1 MKLNINQIDL
11 LQNLT
16 KVENNT
22 FWELVKLAD
31 ENKRIILD
39 MDEKEK
45 VLSILDTTIGNLN
58 KTLCNLCKKQL
69 ISKSTYYEDLK
80 KYNIS
85 SHDFRFTSARDKFEE
100 KINCGI
106 SEKEAKLQISSE
118 LNHKREEITDYYLN
132 RTQ

>member
-1 MKLNINQIDL
+1 MKLNINQIYL

-69 ISKSTYYEDLK
+69 FEHKP
-80 KYNIS
+80 
-85 SHDFRFTSARDKFEE
+85 TSQK
-100 KINCGI
+100 
-106 SEKEAKLQISSE
+106 
-118 LNHKREEITDYYLN
+118 YYLN
-132 RTQ
+132 KSLFVE

>member
-69 ISKSTYYEDLK
+69 FEHKS
-80 KYNIS
+80 NS
-85 SHDFRFTSARDKFEE
+85 
-100 KINCGI
+100 
-106 SEKEAKLQISSE
+106 QI
-118 LNHKREEITDYYLN
+118 YYLN
-132 RTQ
+132 KSLFIE

>member
-58 KTLCNLCKKQL
+58 KTLCNLCKKKL
-69 ISKSTYYEDLK
+69 FEHKP
-80 KYNIS
+80 
-85 SHDFRFTSARDKFEE
+85 TSQK
-100 KINCGI
+100 
-106 SEKEAKLQISSE
+106 
-118 LNHKREEITDYYLN
+118 YYLN
-132 RTQ
+132 KSLFSE

>member
-58 KTLCNLCKKQL
+58 KTLCNL
-69 ISKSTYYEDLK
+69 
-80 KYNIS
+80 
-85 SHDFRFTSARDKFEE
+85 
-100 KINCGI
+100 
-106 SEKEAKLQISSE
+106 
-118 LNHKREEITDYYLN
+118 
-132 RTQ
+132 

>member
-22 FWELVKLAD
+22 FWELVILSD
-31 ENKRIILD
+31 ENNRIILD
-39 MDEKEK
+39 KDEKEK

-69 ISKSTYYEDLK
+69 FEHKP
-80 KYNIS
+80 
-85 SHDFRFTSARDKFEE
+85 TSQK
-100 KINCGI
+100 
-106 SEKEAKLQISSE
+106 
-118 LNHKREEITDYYLN
+118 YYLN
-132 RTQ
+132 KSLFIE

>member
-1 MKLNINQIDL
+1 MKLNINQIYL

-69 ISKSTYYEDLK
+69 FEHKP
-80 KYNIS
+80 
-85 SHDFRFTSARDKFEE
+85 TSQK
-100 KINCGI
+100 
-106 SEKEAKLQISSE
+106 
-118 LNHKREEITDYYLN
+118 YYLN
-132 RTQ
+132 KSLFIE

>member
-1 MKLNINQIDL
+1 MKLNINQIYL

-16 KVENNT
+16 RVENNT
-22 FWELVKLAD
+22 IWELVKLAD

-69 ISKSTYYEDLK
+69 FEHKP
-80 KYNIS
+80 
-85 SHDFRFTSARDKFEE
+85 TSQK
-100 KINCGI
+100 
-106 SEKEAKLQISSE
+106 
-118 LNHKREEITDYYLN
+118 YYLN
-132 RTQ
+132 KSLFIE

>member
-16 KVENNT
+16 RVENNT
-22 FWELVKLAD
+22 IWELVKLAD

-69 ISKSTYYEDLK
+69 FEHKS
-80 KYNIS
+80 NS
-85 SHDFRFTSARDKFEE
+85 
-100 KINCGI
+100 
-106 SEKEAKLQISSE
+106 QI
-118 LNHKREEITDYYLN
+118 YYLN
-132 RTQ
+132 KSLFIE

>member
-1 MKLNINQIDL
+1 MKLNINQIYL

-22 FWELVKLAD
+22 LWELAILSD
-31 ENKRIILD
+31 ENNRIILD

-69 ISKSTYYEDLK
+69 FEHKP
-80 KYNIS
+80 
-85 SHDFRFTSARDKFEE
+85 TSQK
-100 KINCGI
+100 
-106 SEKEAKLQISSE
+106 
-118 LNHKREEITDYYLN
+118 YYLN
-132 RTQ
+132 KSLFIE

>member
-22 FWELVKLAD
+22 FWTLVKLAD

-69 ISKSTYYEDLK
+69 FEHKP
-80 KYNIS
+80 
-85 SHDFRFTSARDKFEE
+85 TSQK
-100 KINCGI
+100 
-106 SEKEAKLQISSE
+106 
-118 LNHKREEITDYYLN
+118 YYLN
-132 RTQ
+132 KSLFIE

>member
-16 KVENNT
+16 RVENNT

-69 ISKSTYYEDLK
+69 FEHKS
-80 KYNIS
+80 NS
-85 SHDFRFTSARDKFEE
+85 
-100 KINCGI
+100 
-106 SEKEAKLQISSE
+106 QI
-118 LNHKREEITDYYLN
+118 YYLN
-132 RTQ
+132 KSLFIE

>member
-69 ISKSTYYEDLK
+69 FEHKP
-80 KYNIS
+80 
-85 SHDFRFTSARDKFEE
+85 TSQK
-100 KINCGI
+100 
-106 SEKEAKLQISSE
+106 
-118 LNHKREEITDYYLN
+118 YYLN
-132 RTQ
+132 KSLFID